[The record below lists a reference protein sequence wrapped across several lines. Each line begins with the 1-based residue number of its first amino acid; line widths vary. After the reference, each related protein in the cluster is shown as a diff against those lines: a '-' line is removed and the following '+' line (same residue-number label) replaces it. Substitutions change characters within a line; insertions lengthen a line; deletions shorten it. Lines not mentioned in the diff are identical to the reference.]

1 MAPDPATLVWYA
13 CYGSNCARDRFLV
26 YLTGGRAKGADHD
39 HEGARND
46 APPIADG
53 PVVFGTNICFVGHS
67 ARWNGAPAFLEHRA
81 APTGAL
87 GRRYLITLEQ
97 FADVHAQENR
107 IRPGGLEFPDDI
119 LDLAPGQQRTV
130 VDGAY
135 GAYGAVVALDPVDGH
150 PTFTFTAPTP
160 PEQRPPAPPSAP
172 YLATILHGLREIHDL
187 DDNLIVERVAHA
199 PGVRPNWSSTAM
211 HQLLDTPLSE
221 ISST

>member
-46 APPIADG
+46 APPIADD

-135 GAYGAVVALDPVDGH
+135 GQPTLHILRKAYLGDDLGNNYH
-150 PTFTFTAPTP
+150 TADWR
-160 PEQRPPAPPSAP
+160 QRPLP
-172 YLATILHGLREIHDL
+172 
-187 DDNLIVERVAHA
+187 DD
-199 PGVRPNWSSTAM
+199 
-211 HQLLDTPLSE
+211 LLDYAAIDAQVLLPLKGVCESRA
-221 ISST
+221 SSSWVMVAGNSLPPQCGCG

>member
-1 MAPDPATLVWYA
+1 M
-13 CYGSNCARDRFLV
+13 
-26 YLTGGRAKGADHD
+26 
-39 HEGARND
+39 
-46 APPIADG
+46 
-53 PVVFGTNICFVGHS
+53 
-67 ARWNGAPAFLEHRA
+67 
-81 APTGAL
+81 
-87 GRRYLITLEQ
+87 
-97 FADVHAQENR
+97 
-107 IRPGGLEFPDDI
+107 
-119 LDLAPGQQRTV
+119 
-130 VDGAY
+130 VD

>member
-1 MAPDPATLVWYA
+1 MERRARLPRAPRR
-13 CYGSNCARDRFLV
+13 SDR
-26 YLTGGRAKGADHD
+26 
-39 HEGARND
+39 GAR
-46 APPIADG
+46 AP
-53 PVVFGTNICFVGHS
+53 
-67 ARWNGAPAFLEHRA
+67 
-81 APTGAL
+81 
-87 GRRYLITLEQ
+87 YLITLEQ

-135 GAYGAVVALDPVDGH
+135 GAVVALDPVDGH

-160 PEQRPPAPPSAP
+160 PEHVLRRRRAP

>member
-1 MAPDPATLVWYA
+1 MAPDPGTLVWYA

-26 YLTGGRAKGADHD
+26 YLTGGRAEGADHD

-53 PVVFGTNICFVGHS
+53 PVVFGTNICFAGHS
-67 ARWNGAPAFLEHRA
+67 ARWNGAPAFLEHR
-81 APTGAL
+81 PD
-87 GRRYLITLEQ
+87 I
-97 FADVHAQENR
+97 HAQENR
-107 IRPGGLEFPDDI
+107 IRPGALEFPDNI
-119 LDLAPGQQRTV
+119 LDLAPGHQQTV
-130 VDGAY
+130 VD

-172 YLATILHGLREIHDL
+172 YLATILHGLRESHDL
-187 DDNLIVERVAHA
+187 DDNLIVERVGHA
-199 PGVRPNWSSTAM
+199 PGVRPNWSSAAM
-211 HQLLDTPLSE
+211 HQLLDTPLSG

>member
-13 CYGSNCARDRFLV
+13 CYGSNCARSRFLV
-26 YLTGGRAKGADHD
+26 YLTGGRAEGADHD

-53 PVVFGTNICFVGHS
+53 PVVFGTNICFAGHS

-81 APTGAL
+81 AATGAL

-119 LDLAPGQQRTV
+119 LDLAPGQQQTV
-130 VDGAY
+130 IDGT
-135 GAYGAVVALDPVDGH
+135 YGAVVALDPVDGH

-160 PEQRPPAPPSAP
+160 PEQRPPAAPSAP
-172 YLATILHGLREIHDL
+172 YLATILHGLREVHDL
-187 DDNLIVERVAHA
+187 DDTDIVERVGQS
-199 PGVRPNWSSTAM
+199 PGVRPNWSPAAM